1 VASLWRFVTG
11 VTIWQDLHRG
21 DQSLDKQEI
30 RKAHWFDLQDL
41 AEAEERQYQEEF
53 QNGYDDRFI
62 YVGYDPKVNSKAPHY
77 IEGWRRADADCRE
90 GVARKRS

>member
-1 VASLWRFVTG
+1 MAPWKPPLLSRYSTVKV
-11 VTIWQDLHRG
+11 
-21 DQSLDKQEI
+21 
-30 RKAHWFDLQDL
+30 
-41 AEAEERQYQEEF
+41 EAEERQYQEEF

-90 GVARKRS
+90 GVAKKRG